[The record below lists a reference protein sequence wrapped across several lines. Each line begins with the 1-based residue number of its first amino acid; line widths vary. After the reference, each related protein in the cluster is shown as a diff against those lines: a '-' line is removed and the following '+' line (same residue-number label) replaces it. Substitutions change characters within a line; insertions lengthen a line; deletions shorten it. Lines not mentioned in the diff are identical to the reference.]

1 MADRS
6 ALTKVCCLGV
16 LLLAGCRAQTL
27 NVSDTDLLNFA
38 MNLECLEAE
47 YYSTAING
55 YGLNSSTL
63 GNGPSAVGGLKANL
77 SPELIQIATELAN
90 DEINHVRPFVNQ
102 STDNCTKGFTRMAGG
117 CLGPLVISLQLP
129 ARPSLWCGARQLQ
142 RLYLEDKSALSYCL
156 TASRCMQVT
165 DLRAQLGGAAVPCP
179 TMDIGNSFTTIA
191 SKALGVYGFF
201 PYNTDVNFLL
211 GELSDA
217 PPALLQC
224 SLEPLLDCTRRLL
237 NATAISST

>member
-6 ALTKVCCLGV
+6 ALTRVWCLG
-16 LLLAGCRAQTL
+16 LLLSAGCRAQTL

-90 DEINHVRPFVNQ
+90 DEINHVRLPVNQ
-102 STDNCTKGFTRMAGG
+102 STDDRTKGVTRMAGE
-117 CLGPLVISLQLP
+117 CLMPLVLALQLTSKTLP
-129 ARPSLWCGARQLQ
+129 LVECKAAAAPVPPRTSLP
-142 RLYLEDKSALSYCL
+142 Y
-156 TASRCMQVT
+156 
-165 DLRAQLGGAAVPCP
+165 P
-179 TMDIGNSFTTIA
+179 NSVA
-191 SKALGVYGFF
+191 
-201 PYNTDVNFLL
+201 
-211 GELSDA
+211 
-217 PPALLQC
+217 
-224 SLEPLLDCTRRLL
+224 
-237 NATAISST
+237 